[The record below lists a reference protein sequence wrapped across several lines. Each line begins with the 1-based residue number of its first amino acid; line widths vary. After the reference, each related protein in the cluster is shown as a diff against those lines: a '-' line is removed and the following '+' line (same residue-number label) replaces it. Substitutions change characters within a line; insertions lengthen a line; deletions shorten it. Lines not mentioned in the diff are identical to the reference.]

1 MQDPMTVENRTT
13 VERPLTVD
21 RQLAVPPAAGE
32 PEITSKQLTQLQLIW
47 LRFRRHK
54 PAMVGIGVIIFMVL
68 IALLAAVPQIMPE
81 SPYNMFSYDITNQ
94 NLSPRFSPAW
104 YFMMG
109 TDDSGHTMVSQI
121 MWGARISLEIG
132 FIAAAV
138 TAVVGVIVGSISGYF
153 GGWVDTI
160 MMRVT
165 DVVLTLPYLPMLLLA
180 ANIFGQGHLW
190 VIIGIFV
197 VFSWPGLARLARSSY
212 LSLRNQEFAEAA
224 RAVGVGNSRIIFR
237 HLLPSAL
244 RPILVATTLNIAGFI
259 VAEAAIDFLGAGI
272 KYPDASWGNILAN
285 AQTGFSNG
293 NWWWAT
299 FPGIALILTVLAV
312 NFIGDGLG
320 DALDVRSKL

>member
-1 MQDPMTVENRTT
+1 MQDPALLESAIART
-13 VERPLTVD
+13 
-21 RQLAVPPAAGE
+21 PAATTAAQAE
-32 PEITSKQLTQLQLIW
+32 PEIATRQLTQLQLIW

-54 PAMVGIGVIIFMVL
+54 PAMVGTVVIILMIV

-94 NLSPRFSPAW
+94 NLSPRLSPAW
-104 YFMMG
+104 YFMLG
-109 TDDSGHTMVSQI
+109 TDDSGHTMLSQI

-132 FIAAAV
+132 FIAALL
-138 TAVVGVIVGSISGYF
+138 TALIGVLIGSISGYF
-153 GGWVDTI
+153 GSWIDTI

-165 DVVLTLPYLPMLLLA
+165 DVFLSLPFLPMLILA
-180 ANIFGQGHLW
+180 ANIFGQGHIW

-197 VFSWPGLARLARSSY
+197 AFTWPGVARLARSSY
-212 LSLRNQEFAEAA
+212 LSLRSQEFAEAA
-224 RAVGVGNSRIIFR
+224 RAVGVGNARIIFR

-244 RPILVATTLNIAGFI
+244 RPILVATTLNIASFI
-259 VAEAAIDFLGAGI
+259 VVEAAIDFLGAGV

-299 FPGIALILTVLAV
+299 FPGIALILTVLSV